1 MKEDI
6 SLAKIKLLDRIKR
19 LGIKVNSSIII
30 NLGDEKIEVLKGK
43 KKLKLECELDLKLLR
58 RILDRKSHWN
68 NAEVGGHVAFKKE
81 YRIKLTWML
90 IHV

>member
-6 SLAKIKLLDRIKR
+6 SLAKINLLDRIKR

-43 KKLKLECELDLKLLR
+43 KLKLECELDLKLLR

-68 NAEVGGHVAFKKE
+68 NA
-81 YRIKLTWML
+81 
-90 IHV
+90 

>member
-30 NLGDEKIEVLKGK
+30 NLGDEKIEVLKV

-58 RILDRKSHWN
+58 RILIENLIGIMQKLVDMSLS
-68 NAEVGGHVAFKKE
+68 KE
-81 YRIKLTWML
+81 FRIKLIWTP